1 MDSNLK
7 DFSKTLSAAFDNTAY
22 SLVEVGA
29 ALKKLSAAMQAFG
42 KSVKEGRND
51 YAEMVQTA
59 ADIPMPC
66 SRSNRSQYKTLDVRH
81 EIL

>member
-1 MDSNLK
+1 MEPNSLQDL
-7 DFSKTLSAAFDNTAY
+7 SKTLSAAFENTAY
-22 SLVEVGA
+22 SPIEVGA

-42 KSVKEGRND
+42 KSVTEARDNCV
-51 YAEMVQTA
+51 EMAQTA

-66 SRSNRSQYKTLDVRH
+66 SDWRSQYKTLDVRH

>member
-22 SLVEVGA
+22 SPAEVGA

-42 KSVKEGRND
+42 KSVNEVRND
-51 YAEMVQTA
+51 YAEMAQAA
-59 ADIPMPC
+59 ADIPMP
-66 SRSNRSQYKTLDVRH
+66 RSDLRSQYKTLDVRH

>member
-22 SLVEVGA
+22 SPAEVGA

-42 KSVKEGRND
+42 KGVNEARNN
-51 YAEMVQTA
+51 YAEMTQTA
-59 ADIPMPC
+59 TDIPMPC
-66 SRSNRSQYKTLDVRH
+66 SNLRSQYKTLDVRH
-81 EIL
+81 EML